1 MRYLLLLFISVPI
14 IEMWLLIEVGARIG
28 ALSTIALV
36 FLTAAVGLAL
46 LRQQGANTL
55 LRVRQRMELGKLPAG
70 EILEGVMLAVGG
82 ALLLTPGFITDGI
95 GFACLIP
102 FSRQLIVAALLRQG
116 VVMAHYGSGA
126 TYNNDSVH
134 TQFTGSHFGGSPD
147 GRSHVDFNRSGSDA
161 NTIDGDY
168 RRED

>member
-1 MRYLLLLFISVPI
+1 MRYLLLLFITVPI
-14 IEMWLLIEVGARIG
+14 VEMWLLIEVGARIG

-36 FLTAAVGLAL
+36 FLTAAGGLAL

-55 LRVRQRMELGKLPAG
+55 LRVKQQMEHGKLPAS

-102 FSRQLIVAALLRQG
+102 ISRKLLVAALLRQG
-116 VVMAHYGSGA
+116 VVMAHYGAGA
-126 TYNNDSVH
+126 TFDAGSAR
-134 TQFTGSHFGGSPD
+134 TQFTEQRFSENGGD
-147 GRSHVDFNRSGSDA
+147 KRNVDFTSPKSGA

-168 RRED
+168 HRED